1 MREKIPA
8 ARRKGLLEGLVRSC
22 EFVSSLEN
30 KSAHIVGHID
40 SETAK
45 KWLDWNLGELFV
57 VACDGDFVFCFQG
70 GTIVPV

>member
-1 MREKIPA
+1 MEDVAALGEKQHKYNIYM
-8 ARRKGLLEGLVRSC
+8 
-22 EFVSSLEN
+22 EN
-30 KSAHIVGHID
+30 KSAHTVGHID

-57 VACDGDFVFCFQG
+57 VACDGEEG